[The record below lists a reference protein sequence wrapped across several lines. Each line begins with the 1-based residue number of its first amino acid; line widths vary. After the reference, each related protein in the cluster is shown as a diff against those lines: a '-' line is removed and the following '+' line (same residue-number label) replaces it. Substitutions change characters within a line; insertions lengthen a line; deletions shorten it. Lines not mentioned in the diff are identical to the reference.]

1 MRLMQIRPTALA
13 CLAALAAGG
22 PLSAGQQQDPPPPQQ
37 TPPVFRAG
45 VDLVSVDVQVITDD
59 GDPIVDLTAAD
70 FEVAIDGRP
79 RRVASAELVRYAAP
93 DPAARPAAPI
103 RTPGRLPADAR
114 VFVLAVDLMGFTTAD
129 IMPLRAAVRRFLD
142 QLRPEDMI
150 GLYPFP
156 FNARGLDLTH
166 DHQAL
171 VPALERLVG
180 MRDTRLGVFNM
191 TPSEIVGITAS
202 DQETTERVI
211 SRECDPDDPSCPH
224 AVRGEASALGTYLE
238 GEASQRIGG
247 LLDLTGAL
255 AAIPG
260 RKTVVLLSGS
270 LISSPASR
278 GRPDVSGS
286 LHRVGELLSAAEVNL
301 YTLHWDTSFLDAF
314 SASHGLSR
322 RPADRFLSL
331 SADRHAL
338 AAGLELVTGKAGGA
352 LLRVEAGTGDNAFTR
367 VLRETA
373 AYYLLGIEPDARDRD
388 GKPHVLRIRVTRRGA
403 TVRGRTHVL
412 IPGGTSPLVSAGD
425 WQ

>member
-1 MRLMQIRPTALA
+1 MRRHTLLA
-13 CLAALAAGG
+13 WVVAVAVAAAG
-22 PLSAGQQQDPPPPQQ
+22 PLLAQQPPPQKPQ
-37 TPPVFRAG
+37 PPVFRAG
-45 VDLVSVDVQVITDD
+45 VDLVSVDVQVVADD
-59 GDPIVDLTAAD
+59 GNPIVDLTAAD
-70 FEVAIDGRP
+70 FTVAIDGRP
-79 RRVASAELVRYAAP
+79 RRVASAELVRFAAP
-93 DPAARPAAPI
+93 EPAAARPAAPI

-114 VFVLAVDLMGFTTAD
+114 VFVLAVDLMGFTTGD
-129 IMPLRAAVRRFLD
+129 IMPLRAAVRGFLD

-150 GLYPFP
+150 GLYAFP
-156 FNARGLDLTH
+156 FQARGLDLTH

-238 GEASQRIGG
+238 AEASQRIGG
-247 LLDLTGAL
+247 LLDLAGAL
-255 AAIPG
+255 AVIPG

-338 AAGLELVTGKAGGA
+338 AAGLEVLTGKAGGA

-367 VLRETA
+367 VLRENT